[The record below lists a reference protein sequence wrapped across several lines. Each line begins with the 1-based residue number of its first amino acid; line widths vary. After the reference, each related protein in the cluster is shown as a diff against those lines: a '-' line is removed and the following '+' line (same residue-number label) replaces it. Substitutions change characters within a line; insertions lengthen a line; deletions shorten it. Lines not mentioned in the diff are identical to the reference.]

1 MRKAHQQLLMTSPG
15 LERHTAEATRNC
27 LHEASADD
35 CLRAAAMHPRAMLQK
50 QVLRGYRLRQLRRD
64 RPIPPNDFVRGASS
78 FSSHRTLSEDES
90 TTRAKERPAAG
101 T

>member
-1 MRKAHQQLLMTSPG
+1 MRNAHQQLLMTLPG

-50 QVLRGYRLRQLRRD
+50 QVLQGDRLHM
-64 RPIPPNDFVRGASS
+64 NSFVVPAHFNRCM
-78 FSSHRTLSEDES
+78 LSEDES
-90 TTRAKERPAAG
+90 NTRTKERPAAD